1 MRKSLEIGTVV
12 FALGALG
19 VAMTHA
25 SLSACTSPEPKTP
38 VAAEGKSAPPP
49 SAQAPARVPE
59 GEYFPASKS
68 GGFMPQER
76 RGKK

>member
-1 MRKSLEIGTVV
+1 MRKSLKIGTVV

-25 SLSACTSPEPKTP
+25 SLTACTSPEPKTP
-38 VAAEGKSAPPP
+38 AAAEGKSAPPQP
-49 SAQAPARVPE
+49 SQQQEAD
-59 GEYFPASKS
+59 YFPASKS